1 MLHIPHLSHFTSEFL
16 EVTVTFPLTVNTQK
30 TDRAPGHILD
40 VPAET
45 GAFGITAH
53 RAGGGCPPVW
63 GTGLQHVFTPAPSA
77 PPVVP
82 TVPVGT
88 PYWPQAAEGH
98 LGTGPGMTPLE
109 QSWCRGRECSGGGR
123 GGAGCWWSPCPGGDT
138 QGLNGCG
145 ERGRLGSSPRLHP
158 GRSALHSA
166 HSLALL
172 CTLEDKECPWYG
184 DA

>member
-1 MLHIPHLSHFTSEFL
+1 MLHIPHLSHFSSEFL
-16 EVTVTFPLTVNTQK
+16 EVTVTFPLTVDTQK

-88 PYWPQAAEGH
+88 PYRPQAAEGH
-98 LGTGPGMTPLE
+98 LRTGPGMTPLE

-123 GGAGCWWSPCPGGDT
+123 GGAGCWRSPCPGGDT
-138 QGLNGCG
+138 HEDLTAVVKGAGW
-145 ERGRLGSSPRLHP
+145 
-158 GRSALHSA
+158 A
-166 HSLALL
+166 HLPV
-172 CTLEDKECPWYG
+172 CTL
-184 DA
+184 DAQRFTALTPLPSCAL